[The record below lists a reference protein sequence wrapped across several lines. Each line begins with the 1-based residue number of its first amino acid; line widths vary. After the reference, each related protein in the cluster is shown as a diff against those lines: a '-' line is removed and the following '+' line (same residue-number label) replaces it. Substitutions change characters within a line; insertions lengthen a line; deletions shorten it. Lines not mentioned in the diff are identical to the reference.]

1 MKAETEDIPVFPLNL
16 VLFPGEELNLHIFE
30 PRYRELISDSVES
43 NSVFGIPTVSNGRLL
58 KVGTSASVKQVVKK
72 YADGRMDIVV
82 EGIRRFDIQTVYSPM
97 AGHLYDGASVH
108 WLDNETTSDTDK
120 QQKMMQL
127 IRKVYQS
134 LQVKKLGLTDRSDL
148 STFEVGHYIGLSLE
162 QEYELLCIESE
173 NKRQDYII
181 DFLETIIPTMST
193 VDRLRERVAMN
204 GHFRELGSGDFK
216 F

>member
-82 EGIRRFDIQTVYSPM
+82 EGNRRFDIQTVYSPM
-97 AGHLYDGASVH
+97 AGHLYDGASVQ

-134 LQVKKLGLTDRSDL
+134 LQVQKPGLTDRSDL